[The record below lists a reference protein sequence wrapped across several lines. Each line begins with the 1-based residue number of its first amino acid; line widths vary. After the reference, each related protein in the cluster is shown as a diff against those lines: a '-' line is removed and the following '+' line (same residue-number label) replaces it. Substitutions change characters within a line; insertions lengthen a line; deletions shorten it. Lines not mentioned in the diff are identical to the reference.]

1 MAADDQELVP
11 INIGNIND
19 GAIFEMFEREM
30 QKVWENICD
39 LATPATATRSLT
51 IRVDFKPHSDR
62 CVIETEVAS
71 GVKLATVEKHK
82 SKVFLGK
89 TEENSL
95 IAFASDPRQ
104 LPLWHA
110 PKPMEETPV
119 ISFKQA
125 EKK

>member
-1 MAADDQELVP
+1 MANEQDELIP

-19 GAIFEMFEREM
+19 GAVFDMFEREM
-30 QKVWENICD
+30 RRVWDNICD
-39 LATPATATRSLT
+39 LSTPATATRSLT

-71 GVKLATVEKHK
+71 SCKLATVEKHK
-82 SKVFLGK
+82 SKIFLGQ
-89 TEENSL
+89 TEEKEL
-95 IAFASDPRQ
+95 IAFTSDPRQ
-104 LPLWHA
+104 MALWHA
-110 PKPMEETPV
+110 PKPKEETPV